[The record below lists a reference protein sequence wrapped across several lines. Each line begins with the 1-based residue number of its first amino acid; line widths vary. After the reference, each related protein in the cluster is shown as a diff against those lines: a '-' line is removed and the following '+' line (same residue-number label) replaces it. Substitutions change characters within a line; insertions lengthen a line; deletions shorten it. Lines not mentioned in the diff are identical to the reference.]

1 MSLALEL
8 LYIPVWIMRMAA
20 GWAVLIF
27 DHKYAKSWS
36 FCTDLERGTITAW
49 HFWIGCQIIQ
59 SVGIWSQLY
68 EIFRFQGL
76 YQFTGTKRFPQ
87 CFSYN
92 QATIHIVSRCNCI
105 QLFSISRLINCFC
118 LIWLSSISVF
128 ASFLNKWD
136 HIIFHFNMPVNG
148 SCYCPE
154 CRSTLDLWHQ
164 QVVKSAIN
172 GQTFGPV

>member
-8 LYIPVWIMRMAA
+8 LYISVWIMRMAA
-20 GWAVLIF
+20 RWAVLIF

-36 FCTDLERGTITAW
+36 LCTDLERGTIAAW

-92 QATIHIVSRCNCI
+92 QVTIHYRVGVIAFNCRYHDWTVFVYFDSPGF
-105 QLFSISRLINCFC
+105 LFLLPSWTNESISYFISTC
-118 LIWLSSISVF
+118 LSVAAVQNAGVF
-128 ASFLNKWD
+128 
-136 HIIFHFNMPVNG
+136 
-148 SCYCPE
+148 
-154 CRSTLDLWHQ
+154 
-164 QVVKSAIN
+164 
-172 GQTFGPV
+172 